1 MVAARDMSPKA
12 CIASA
17 LACGALA
24 VGAMLASSS
33 LDFAGSEAEPEAA
46 ESGAAA
52 PLAEPLQKEQ
62 GNAAPSFTDAP
73 AVEEAPEEP
82 EQADPG
88 AGGSDREREPEV
100 PEEPAARDFVSAADA
115 AALGGFLPPG
125 AAGELA
131 DVLSDYLASKGVAA
145 DGGSASVDPASVVR
159 SGSVTSFAARVGCAD
174 GREIGL
180 EVDYHA
186 DLDLFGIGME

>member
-12 CIASA
+12 CIAFA

-33 LDFAGSEAEPEAA
+33 LDFAGSGAEPEAA

-52 PLAEPLQKEQ
+52 PLAEPLPTEQ
-62 GNAAPSFTDAP
+62 GNAAPSFTDAS
-73 AVEEAPEEP
+73 AVEEVKEP

-100 PEEPAARDFVSAADA
+100 PEEPAARDFVSAADS

-131 DVLSDYLASKGVAA
+131 DVLSDYLVSKGVAA

-159 SGSVTSFAARVGCAD
+159 SGSVTSFSARVGCAD

-180 EVDYHA
+180 EIDYHA